1 MTRLTRSLGAM
12 LCVAFFT
19 ITNAASAHALEQQS
33 PHAPVAT
40 TPPATE
46 DNIERGSAGYEL
58 LGGGIGL
65 LLGAGVT
72 YATVA
77 QQGDCG
83 PGGHGA
89 PSPCAM
95 EGLAAMMT
103 HIFLTTP
110 LLITGGVILGGNAT
124 GSNGRFFSTWG
135 GATLGLL
142 AGFLVTAPLANED
155 ASYEARLATIP
166 LVGLTST
173 VGAVLFYRNSAS
185 APRVTA
191 APTLN
196 GRGAMFTLSGSM

>member
-1 MTRLTRSLGAM
+1 MNPILPALCIGA
-12 LCVAFFT
+12 FT
-19 ITNAASAHALEQQS
+19 FCIVNPASAHAIEE
-33 PHAPVAT
+33 PVSTTPGGAT
-40 TPPATE
+40 TVE
-46 DNIERGSAGYEL
+46 DNIDRGSLGYEL
-58 LGGGIGL
+58 LGGSIGL
-65 LLGAGVT
+65 LVGAGVT
-72 YATVA
+72 YAAVA
-77 QQGDCG
+77 SQGTCG

-95 EGLAAMMT
+95 ESLAAMMT

-166 LVGLTST
+166 LVGLTA
-173 VGAVLFYRNSAS
+173 VGGAVLFYRNSAS
-185 APRVTA
+185 APRISA
-191 APTLN
+191 APTLD
-196 GRGAMFTLSGSM
+196 GRGAMFTISGAM